1 MLREALGTKYSTEKE
16 PNQYWQV
23 VKGKKIPY
31 TEAIEKRTSACE
43 TRRRS

>member
-1 MLREALGTKYSTEKE
+1 MKYSTEKE

-23 VKGKKIPY
+23 GKGKKIPY
-31 TEAIEKRTSACE
+31 AEATEKGTSAYE